1 MEEWQEV
8 IQNEGLSKQQQ
19 DILSKLGNLPDKSK
33 DKEAS
38 GKPAIPNANSAVATT
53 EAKKDAK
60 ED

>member
-33 DKEAS
+33 DKEAG
-38 GKPAIPNANSAVATT
+38 GKPAIPNAKPAVATT
-53 EAKKDAK
+53 EVKKDAK